1 MREIKFRLI
10 KEYSDKRVLAG
21 YERLNASG
29 YWQWMCPEINPDNGE
44 RWTHGV
50 FSIGAT
56 YVRDQFTGK
65 KCINGEPLYEGDI
78 VFVEDN
84 SGICLIRDDDDPED
98 VRYYMVI
105 VWISEWCLFASLHID
120 EYKKY
125 LKDGAESLDESMFWT
140 YTIENSE
147 VDFHY
152 AGNIHQHPHLLEP

>member
-1 MREIKFRLI
+1 MREIKFRAWHEKGFI
-10 KEYSDKRVLAG
+10 AG
-21 YERLNASG
+21 FNMVAFNDYCGAIE
-29 YWQWMCPEINPDNGE
+29 PEIYRFDS
-44 RWTHGV
+44 RWKLSEVT
-50 FSIGAT
+50 IE
-56 YVRDQFTGK
+56 QFTGK
-65 KCINGEPLYEGDI
+65 KCINGELLYEGDI

-84 SGICLIRDDDDPED
+84 SGICLIRDDDDPEED